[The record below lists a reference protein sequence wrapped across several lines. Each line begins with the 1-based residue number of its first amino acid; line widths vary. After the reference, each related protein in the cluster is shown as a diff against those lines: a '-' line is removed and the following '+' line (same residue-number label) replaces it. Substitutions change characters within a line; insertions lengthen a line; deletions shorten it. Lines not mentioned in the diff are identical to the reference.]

1 MSDEST
7 KYHWSS
13 SLQTSLSRATLDI
26 AEVLRANARVTH
38 DGSMYWCHTSQPSPS
53 LQPVLLGPH
62 LYAGTTGIA
71 LFFAAIWSVY
81 GGDGLRDI
89 SLRTIA
95 PLRADIHK
103 ISADP
108 NRAQRLEQPIG
119 GLAGLGSVIYALVRI
134 GDLLG
139 NESIVDD
146 AQLAAT
152 MLIPDRIAADEKLDV
167 MVGSAGAVLALL
179 ALDERRPEKVLSGE
193 PPIEL
198 ALRCARRLLQSDRW
212 ATSKGRGAE
221 GFCHGRAGI
230 LTALAKLYDRT
241 GRQPLWTVLQRYLA
255 SDYARSSSLDERQQ
269 AALLN
274 NHFPLSWCKG
284 AAGIALGYIA
294 LTKTRSHDL
303 PIGEAISLLEITAA
317 PSLSETDDLCC
328 GNCGRVDVLIH
339 AASMLREP
347 TYLDKAA
354 NLASSVLERA
364 QRQGRYSL
372 TLGQDAGVDL
382 RLFPGIAGIGYSLV
396 RLQAANSI
404 PCVVAME

>member
-7 KYHWSS
+7 EYHRSS
-13 SLQTSLSRATLDI
+13 SLQTSLSRATLNI
-26 AEVLRANARVTH
+26 AEVLRANARVTR
-38 DGSMYWCHTSQPSPS
+38 DGSVYWFHPSQPSPS

-81 GGDGLRDI
+81 GGDGFRNI

-108 NRAQRLEQPIG
+108 NRAQRLQQPIG

-134 GDLLG
+134 GGLLG
-139 NESIVDD
+139 DESIVDD
-146 AQLAAT
+146 AQLVAT

-179 ALDERRPEKVLSGE
+179 ALDERRPEKILSGE
-193 PPIEL
+193 SPIEL

-212 ATSKGRGAE
+212 ETSEGRGAE

-230 LTALAKLYDRT
+230 CTALAKLYERS
-241 GRQPLWTVLQRYLA
+241 GRQQLWTVLQQYLT
-255 SDYARSSSLDERQQ
+255 SYCDSSSSLDERQQ

-274 NHFPLSWCKG
+274 NHVPHSWCKG
-284 AAGIALGYIA
+284 AAGIALGHIA
-294 LTKTRSHDL
+294 LNKARPHNVR
-303 PIGEAISLLEITAA
+303 IGKALTLLEITAA
-317 PSLSETDDLCC
+317 PPLSETDDLCC

-339 AASMLREP
+339 AAKMLREP

-354 NLASSVLERA
+354 ILAGSVLERA

-372 TLGQDAGVDL
+372 KLGQDAGVDL
-382 RLFPGIAGIGYSLV
+382 RFFPGIAGIGYSLV
-396 RLQAANSI
+396 RLQAASSI
-404 PCVVAME
+404 PCMVAME